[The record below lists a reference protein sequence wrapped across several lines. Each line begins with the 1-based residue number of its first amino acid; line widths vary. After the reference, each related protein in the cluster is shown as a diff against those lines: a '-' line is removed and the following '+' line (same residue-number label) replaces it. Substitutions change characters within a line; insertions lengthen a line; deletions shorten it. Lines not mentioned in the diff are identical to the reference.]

1 LGGIPTVALTADHHP
16 GSAGVSPARSGPRDF
31 TASDLDR
38 LWVGDQSY
46 LRCWEG
52 VVYFAFIV
60 DVFSRRIVGWQ
71 LASHMRTDLVLDAL
85 KMALRCQN
93 KLTGQQQETYKPSLR
108 GTRSSSLLSP
118 ADCGS
123 LLHAVRGR

>member
-1 LGGIPTVALTADHHP
+1 VAFPPSLSWRTTTPDPQASRRPDLV
-16 GSAGVSPARSGPRDF
+16 GRDF

-60 DVFSRRIVGWQ
+60 DAFSRRIVGWQ